1 MITATVEVKKANDK
15 LVATVTYS
23 GGDAE
28 KGDTF
33 TNTKTP
39 PTPTPPAEKPTT
51 AQFKAKKYWRS
62 MVSSDRTLKAN
73 EFTFLLKDQNGTL
86 VDTKTNG
93 ENGDILFNPVSFNE
107 AGTFTYTIVE
117 QNQLHRKQQL
127 LMMNLFIL

>member
-39 PTPTPPAEKPTT
+39 PTPTPPAEN
-51 AQFKAKKYWRS
+51 QRQLNS
-62 MVSSDRTLKAN
+62 RLKSIG
-73 EFTFLLKDQNGTL
+73 DQWFERPYIES
-86 VDTKTNG
+86 K
-93 ENGDILFNPVSFNE
+93 
-107 AGTFTYTIVE
+107 
-117 QNQLHRKQQL
+117 
-127 LMMNLFIL
+127 